1 MSGKRFAGRRALV
14 TGASRGIGAA
24 LAERLAAEG
33 ADVALTARS
42 LDRAAKLPG
51 TLAEVGARLARY
63 GGRVALIGADLADE
77 ADRDR
82 VVPEAEAGLGGPVD
96 ILVNNAAMG
105 VYAPVADY
113 PLRRA
118 RLHYEINV
126 IAPLHLAQAALPGM
140 RERGQGWIVN
150 LSSGTARPWAGPPF
164 TLGGTGTGTT
174 VYGSSKAA
182 LNRLTNGLAA
192 ELYGTGVRVNTVEPR
207 AAVMSEGAQELV
219 GHIVRPDQVESME
232 EMVEGALALCDCP
245 PGRTGGVEVSLA
257 LIAELGLTVHGL
269 DGSPRAV

>member
-1 MSGKRFAGRRALV
+1 MSDKRFAGRRALV

-24 LAERLAAEG
+24 VARRLAAEG

-42 LDRAAKLPG
+42 LDTAAKLAG
-51 TLAEVGARLARY
+51 TLAEVGALLEAY
-63 GGRVALIGADLADE
+63 GGKVALIGADLSDE

-82 VVPEAEAGLGGPVD
+82 IVPEAERALGGPLD

-105 VYAPVADY
+105 VYAPPSDY

-118 RLHYEINV
+118 RLHFEVNV
-126 IAPLHLAQAALPGM
+126 IAPLHLAQAVVPGM
-140 RERGQGWIVN
+140 RERGEGWIVN
-150 LSSGTARPWAGPPF
+150 LSSATARPWAGPPY

-192 ELYGTGVRVNTVEPR
+192 DLYGSGIRVNTVEPR
-207 AAVMSEGAQELV
+207 AAVMSEGARELV
-219 GHIVRPDQVESME
+219 GHIVREDQIESMD
-232 EMVEGALALCDCP
+232 EMVEGVVALCDCAAE
-245 PGRTGGVEVSLA
+245 RTGRVEVSLDV
-257 LIAELGLTVHGL
+257 IAELGLTVRRL
-269 DGSPRAV
+269 DGTP